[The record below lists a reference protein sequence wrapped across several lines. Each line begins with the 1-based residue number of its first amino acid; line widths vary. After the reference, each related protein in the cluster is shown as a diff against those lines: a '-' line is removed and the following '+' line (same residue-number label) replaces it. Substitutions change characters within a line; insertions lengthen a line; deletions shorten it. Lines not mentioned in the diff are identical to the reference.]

1 MIKREENILNNSIAY
16 NVFNDNLV
24 AKNYLALAYCICGIE
39 AKGKRYDPEI
49 TTSCRAFGLLEHHNK
64 KSSNKSNVKENSNEI
79 TNIEIKP
86 RQYKKRSDT
95 KVIVTNTLTDEETVY
110 SSTKEVSKALGLQHN
125 RIYNYIYAG
134 TRYKNIY
141 QIRFEDMQKH
151 KLKPLRQKR
160 VKLINKITNE
170 VIIKDSMKE
179 AAKFLNCSQDYI
191 TYLAK
196 TKKGRRDGWTVE
208 KI

>member
-24 AKNYLALAYCICGIE
+24 AKNYLALAYCVVGIE
-39 AKGKRYDPEI
+39 FNKKRYYPTI
-49 TTSCRAFGLLEHHNK
+49 TETCRAFELLEN
-64 KSSNKSNVKENSNEI
+64 SNKSNVKENNNEV
-79 TNIEIKP
+79 NIEIKP
-86 RQYKKRSDT
+86 REYKKRADT
-95 KVIVTNTLTDEETVY
+95 KVIVTNTLTDEDTVY

-141 QIRFEDMQKH
+141 QIRFEDMEKH
-151 KLKPLRQKR
+151 KLKPSRQKR

-196 TKKGRRDGWTVE
+196 TKKSRRNGWTVE

>member
-1 MIKREENILNNSIAY
+1 MIKREENILNNSMAY

-24 AKNYLALAYCICGIE
+24 AKNYLALAYCVVGIE
-39 AKGKRYDPEI
+39 FNKKRYYPTI
-49 TTSCRAFGLLEHHNK
+49 TETCRAFELLEN
-64 KSSNKSNVKENSNEI
+64 SNKSNVKENNNEV
-79 TNIEIKP
+79 NIEIKP
-86 RQYKKRSDT
+86 REYKKRADT
-95 KVIVTNTLTDEETVY
+95 KVIVTNTLTDEDTVY

-141 QIRFEDMQKH
+141 QIRFEDMEKH
-151 KLKPLRQKR
+151 KLKPSRQKR

-196 TKKGRRDGWTVE
+196 KKKARRDGWTVE

>member
-24 AKNYLALAYCICGIE
+24 AKNYLALAYCVVGI
-39 AKGKRYDPEI
+39 KLNKKRYYPTI
-49 TTSCRAFGLLEHHNK
+49 TGACRAFELLEN
-64 KSSNKSNVKENSNEI
+64 SNKLNSEIENSNEI
-79 TNIEIKP
+79 TNIEMKP
-86 RQYKKRSDT
+86 REYNKRSDT

-151 KLKPLRQKR
+151 KLKPLRRKR

-196 TKKGRRDGWTVE
+196 TKKARRDGWAVE

>member
-1 MIKREENILNNSIAY
+1 MIKREENILNNSMAY

-24 AKNYLALAYCICGIE
+24 AKNYLALAYCVVGIE
-39 AKGKRYDPEI
+39 FNKKRYYPTI
-49 TTSCRAFGLLEHHNK
+49 TETCRAFELLEN
-64 KSSNKSNVKENSNEI
+64 SNKSNVKENNNEV
-79 TNIEIKP
+79 NIEMKP
-86 RQYKKRSDT
+86 REYKKRADT
-95 KVIVTNTLTDEETVY
+95 KVIVTNTLTDEDTVY

-141 QIRFEDMQKH
+141 QIRFEDMEKH

-196 TKKGRRDGWTVE
+196 KKKARRDGWTVE

>member
-24 AKNYLALAYCICGIE
+24 AKNYLALAYCVVGIE
-39 AKGKRYDPEI
+39 FNKKRYYPTI
-49 TTSCRAFGLLEHHNK
+49 TETCRAFELLEN
-64 KSSNKSNVKENSNEI
+64 SNKSNVKENNNEV
-79 TNIEIKP
+79 NIEIKP
-86 RQYKKRSDT
+86 REYKKRADT
-95 KVIVTNTLTDEETVY
+95 KVIVTNTLTDEDTVY
-110 SSTKEVSKALGLQHN
+110 SSTKEASKALGLQHN

-141 QIRFEDMQKH
+141 QIRFEYMEKH

-191 TYLAK
+191 TVLAK
-196 TKKGRRDGWTVE
+196 TKKSRRDGWVVE

>member
-1 MIKREENILNNSIAY
+1 MIKREENILNNSMAY

-24 AKNYLALAYCICGIE
+24 AKNYLALAYCVVGIE
-39 AKGKRYDPEI
+39 FNKKIYYPTI
-49 TTSCRAFGLLEHHNK
+49 TETCRAFELLEN
-64 KSSNKSNVKENSNEI
+64 SNKSNVKENNNEV
-79 TNIEIKP
+79 NIEIKP
-86 RQYKKRSDT
+86 REYNKRSDT

-141 QIRFEDMQKH
+141 QIRFEDMEKH

-191 TYLAK
+191 TYLTK
-196 TKKGRRDGWTVE
+196 TKKSRRDGWTVE

>member
-1 MIKREENILNNSIAY
+1 MIKREENILNNSMAY

-24 AKNYLALAYCICGIE
+24 AKNYLALAYCVVGIE
-39 AKGKRYDPEI
+39 FNKKRYYPTI
-49 TTSCRAFGLLEHHNK
+49 TETCRAFELLEN
-64 KSSNKSNVKENSNEI
+64 SNKSNVKENNNEV
-79 TNIEIKP
+79 NIEIKP
-86 RQYKKRSDT
+86 REYKKRADT

-141 QIRFEDMQKH
+141 QIRFEDMEKH

-196 TKKGRRDGWTVE
+196 TKKSRRDGWTVE

>member
-24 AKNYLALAYCICGIE
+24 AKNYLALAYCVVGIE
-39 AKGKRYDPEI
+39 FNKKRYYPTI
-49 TTSCRAFGLLEHHNK
+49 TGACRAFELLEN
-64 KSSNKSNVKENSNEI
+64 SDRSNIKENSNEI

-86 RQYKKRSDT
+86 REYKKRSDT
-95 KVIVTNTLTDEETVY
+95 KVIVTNTLTGEDIVY
-110 SSTKEVSKALGLQHN
+110 NSSKEVAKILGVQHN

-141 QIRFEDMQKH
+141 QMRFEDMEKH
-151 KLKPLRQKR
+151 DLKPTRQKK
-160 VKLINKITNE
+160 VKCTNEKTGE

-179 AAKFLNCSQDYI
+179 AAKHLGIRQDQM
-191 TYLAK
+191 TYLAREGKK
-196 TKKGRRDGWTVE
+196 TKAGWRIE